1 LVLLIPVLAAL
12 TSFSARIEPLFYDPM
27 LVAIHGALPADN
39 TAIVAFAPQRDA
51 RALRPSHPGMIDTL
65 VAAGAKAIFFD
76 VIMGA
81 ETVHDEAISQAIVRA
96 AAAGVP
102 VILPLMS
109 ENQSVLFP
117 ASSALRDSARFG
129 VVLAQTDTTF
139 WHVRRAP
146 MRTRE
151 LSGEEHWHAAAQTVR
166 AHLGAEDL
174 PQIEDGELV
183 IGPNRNPVW
192 ADLAYL
198 HPVEATPVLAYDL
211 EGDFSAVRGRSVLIG
226 ELGGADDV
234 HRTGRGAVY
243 GVEIEAMMVE
253 TLLQQRAPQIA
264 SPEINALWALIVGTF
279 TALLGLAVPRT
290 RRRIALAVPVVGMG
304 VGIILVG
311 AGLLVAFVP
320 MLLASFIGLW
330 IVRAQKSET
339 MGRSHP

>member
-1 LVLLIPVLAAL
+1 
-12 TSFSARIEPLFYDPM
+12 M
-27 LVAIHGALPADN
+27 
-39 TAIVAFAPQRDA
+39 
-51 RALRPSHPGMIDTL
+51 
-65 VAAGAKAIFFD
+65 
-76 VIMGA
+76 
-81 ETVHDEAISQAIVRA
+81 
-96 AAAGVP
+96 
-102 VILPLMS
+102 
-109 ENQSVLFP
+109 
-117 ASSALRDSARFG
+117 
-129 VVLAQTDTTF
+129 
-139 WHVRRAP
+139 WC
-146 MRTRE
+146 
-151 LSGEEHWHAAAQTVR
+151 WHAAAQTVR